1 MENVH
6 GGHRERLKRRFAEHG
21 LEPFSDIEAIE
32 MLLFY
37 ALPRRDTN
45 ELAHALL
52 DRFGSYRAVL
62 EADISE
68 LTQVPGVGENAAMLI
83 RLVSEMNRRYMVSKK
98 HSSRVLISDGISAG
112 EYLLPLFAYQTEE
125 VVYAI
130 SLGSG
135 GNVIRSH
142 KMARGMSSQVDFAV
156 RDLVEI
162 ALKDKAVFILLAHNH
177 LSDTALPS
185 KADIIST
192 KGVQEALS
200 YVGVKLFD
208 HIIVC
213 EDDFVSLRDSGYF
226 YDT

>member
-6 GGHRERLKRRFAEHG
+6 NGHRERLKKRFAEHG
-21 LEPFSDIEAIE
+21 LDAFSDIEALE

-52 DRFGSYRAVL
+52 GRFGSYRAVL
-62 EADISE
+62 EADATE
-68 LTQVPGVGENAAMLI
+68 LTQVPGVGENAANLI
-83 RLVSEMNRRYMVSKK
+83 RLVSEMNRRYMLSKK
-98 HSSRVLISDGISAG
+98 QGGRILIRDCVSAG

-125 VVYAI
+125 LVYAV

-142 KMARGMSSQVDFAV
+142 KLASGMSNKVDFSV
-156 RDLVEI
+156 RDVVEI
-162 ALKDKAVFILLAHNH
+162 ALQDKAAFILLAHNH

-185 KADIIST
+185 KTDIATT
-192 KGVQEALS
+192 KAVQEALR
-200 YVGVKLFD
+200 YVGVGVFD

-213 EDDFVSLRDSGYF
+213 EDDYVSLRDSGYF
-226 YDT
+226 YEN